1 MNEEQRLRESVF
13 LSSVATLAFEM
24 VVFRVFTFLF
34 GYHFVSLLL
43 ALALLGYGM
52 SGSLSNLIPAGVKR
66 NILWILAW
74 SMLFFFLGI
83 CLLPLDPYEI
93 FLKPWSFLFLGVLL
107 CLTLFPFFIHGTVQI
122 FVFERFPHLFSR
134 FYSLNLLGSAVGV
147 GVGILGLSFLE
158 ESRTVLTL
166 ALVGILGKVRITW
179 RIVFLVIIAVFF
191 LSPLRIYLS
200 SYSPSLLLQE
210 IPENKLLR
218 YYRNSLEVMEVFS
231 TPSSRVGWG
240 LSASF
245 TGVPPSSF
253 TLVFDHHAMEVFPKD
268 VSAPFLEALLLS
280 LPFRVFKPER
290 ILVLEGKEGL
300 EVYCAHH
307 VGSENIELV
316 TTSFSFAAFL
326 RDFIP
331 SFPAQVVVTT
341 PRRYLQGKKHWYD
354 CIVVQV
360 PVKRASI
367 LPGVFSFAED
377 FLFTREGMEAIISA
391 LRQNGILV
399 FPLFLQNPPSLL
411 PKLTILLASVRG
423 VSLLRSSLVVIKNLD
438 FAILLLKEGGW
449 EDKDLLVLREE
460 VAKWSFDFIYFPGG
474 KEEECERVFQTGKRY
489 YRAIQEILQNRT
501 LRSSFDLR
509 PSRDGRPYFGNF
521 FRFSQLREVWLNL
534 GKRWLPFGGAGF
546 LLFVAIFA
554 VVVIFSAVALLLPVR
569 LYHVRVVSSGTKI
582 FLLSAVCTGIGFMFL
597 EVSLFVRLHLVVG
610 LPLYTFSLLLIVLL
624 AGSGWGSMQ
633 VGKSFS
639 YKNLKK
645 WAYLHLFIMGG
656 YMVLLRLF
664 QNEPFLLF
672 PLFPLAYFSGMP
684 FPLLSE
690 QVRRKS
696 PEVFPMVFAY
706 NGFFSVIS
714 SLLAHF
720 LLVFLGMEL
729 VFGLTFL
736 VYVVFWVILLAHS
749 G

>member
-1 MNEEQRLRESVF
+1 MNEERCLRAGVF
-13 LSSVATLAFEM
+13 FSSMATLAFET

-52 SGSLSNLIPAGVKR
+52 SGSLSNLVPAGFKR
-66 NILWILAW
+66 NIPWILAW
-74 SMLFFFLGI
+74 SMLFFFSGI
-83 CLLPLDPYEI
+83 CLLPLDPYEV

-107 CLTLFPFFIHGTVQI
+107 FLTLFPFFIHGTVQI
-122 FVFERFPHLFSR
+122 VVFERFPHLFSR

-166 ALVGILGKVRITW
+166 ALVGILGKVRIPW
-179 RIVFLVIIAVFF
+179 RIVFLIILTALFF
-191 LSPLRIYLS
+191 SPLRIYLS
-200 SYSPSLLLQE
+200 PYSPSLLLQE
-210 IPENKLLR
+210 IPENRLLR

-240 LSASF
+240 LSTRF
-245 TGVPPSSF
+245 TGIPPSSF
-253 TLVFDHHAMEVFPKD
+253 TLVFDHHTVEVFPKD

-280 LPFRVFKPER
+280 LPFRIFQPER
-290 ILVLEGKEGL
+290 VLVLEGKEGL
-300 EVYCAHH
+300 DVYCAHH
-307 VGSENIELV
+307 SGSENIELV
-316 TTSFSFAAFL
+316 TTSFLFATFL
-326 RDFIP
+326 QDFVP

-341 PRRYLQGKKHWYD
+341 PRRYLREKKRWYD

-367 LPGVFSFAED
+367 IPGVFSFAED
-377 FLFTREGMEAIISA
+377 FLFTREGMAAILSA
-391 LRQNGILV
+391 LKRDGILI

-411 PKLTILLASVRG
+411 PKLTMLLVSVCG
-423 VSLLRSSLVVIKNLD
+423 TSVLRSGLVVIKNLD
-438 FAILLLKEGGW
+438 FAVLLLKEGGW
-449 EDKDLLVLREE
+449 EDKELLVLREE
-460 VAKWSFDFIYFPGG
+460 VAKWSFDFVYFPGG
-474 KEEECERVFQTGKRY
+474 REDECERVFQTGKKY
-489 YRAIQEILQNRT
+489 YHVIQEILQNGT
-501 LRSSFDLR
+501 LSSSFDLR

-521 FRFSQLREVWLNL
+521 FRFSQLREAWLNV

-554 VVVIFSAVALLLPVR
+554 VVAIFSAMALFLPVR
-569 LYHVRVVSSGTKI
+569 LYRMQIISSRMKI
-582 FLLSAVCTGIGFMFL
+582 FFLSAACTGIGFMFL

-624 AGSGWGSMQ
+624 SGSGWGSMQ

-639 YKNLKK
+639 HANLKK
-645 WAYLHLFIMGG
+645 WAYLHLLITGG

-690 QVRRKS
+690 QVRRKG
-696 PEVFPMVFAY
+696 PEVFPIVFAY

-720 LLVFLGMEL
+720 LLVFFGMEF
-729 VFGLTFL
+729 VFSLTFL
-736 VYVVFWVILLAHS
+736 AYVVFWVILLAHS